1 MSPHASTY
9 PRRPRAEGLV
19 VGPQHPDLRVPTT
32 LFGVHTPFIQFDCA
46 EGDADDQY
54 LWAVPFRRTSRMF
67 HAPIIDGLLVARV
80 QDTRSH
86 LVEVNLDRMN
96 RRQYRRVG
104 YFTVN
109 EAEIRAMRWD
119 AREWPRP
126 EEIELI

>member
-1 MSPHASTY
+1 
-9 PRRPRAEGLV
+9 
-19 VGPQHPDLRVPTT
+19 
-32 LFGVHTPFIQFDCA
+32 
-46 EGDADDQY
+46 
-54 LWAVPFRRTSRMF
+54 MF

-109 EAEIRAMRWD
+109 EAEIRAMRW
-119 AREWPRP
+119 AAGEWPRP